1 MREKKIKEKRA
12 LFGRR
17 LGNGLQLVLFGALT
31 GAFAGVIVTCYTLL
45 AAMSEEFSRGYYG
58 FFRDN
63 PAFIPLLFLALA
75 LGSVVVGGIV
85 RFFPYIRGS
94 GIPQTEGSM
103 RGLMRFSWYRSLTGM
118 FVSSLLCIFLGM
130 SAGSEGPSILIGG
143 SAGAGVS
150 ETLRT
155 SAFIRRYQVTGGACA
170 GLAVAFNA
178 PLTGIVFAFEEGQKR
193 FTPEVFVCSFTSVTV
208 AVLIRN
214 LLLAALGRPV
224 GAYFST
230 FSFSQADMLAPVFY
244 AYILFAALI
253 VSLVGI
259 GFFFALFALKKLF
272 SKIKFWKGIGKFLI
286 PFLLAGAVGLI
297 AAEDMG
303 GGHAFI
309 ASLGSGSEG
318 VGSVFSAPLWVSL
331 IIIVLLKLLV
341 TAFNMGAGVPCGAFI
356 PMLAIGAGLGALM
369 GLLLQ
374 KMGMPAGYA
383 DALIVICMAVFFT
396 TVVRAPL
403 TGVIMTVELTWNFAF
418 LLPAVLGVAVGYL
431 IGDVFRVKPV
441 YERLLDEMLFED
453 GNEHVERFAAR
464 FCVEETSPVIGRKLS
479 DILFPSDV
487 RITRI
492 ERGEERFIPDGN
504 SRLQAGDI
512 LTAEG
517 ELFAGSDAPD
527 QLTEMLGEPL
537 KE

>member
-1 MREKKIKEKRA
+1 M
-12 LFGRR
+12 
-17 LGNGLQLVLFGALT
+17 
-31 GAFAGVIVTCYTLL
+31 
-45 AAMSEEFSRGYYG
+45 
-58 FFRDN
+58 
-63 PAFIPLLFLALA
+63 
-75 LGSVVVGGIV
+75 
-85 RFFPYIRGS
+85 
-94 GIPQTEGSM
+94 
-103 RGLMRFSWYRSLTGM
+103 
-118 FVSSLLCIFLGM
+118 
-130 SAGSEGPSILIGG
+130 
-143 SAGAGVS
+143 
-150 ETLRT
+150 
-155 SAFIRRYQVTGGACA
+155 
-170 GLAVAFNA
+170 
-178 PLTGIVFAFEEGQKR
+178 
-193 FTPEVFVCSFTSVTV
+193 
-208 AVLIRN
+208 
-214 LLLAALGRPV
+214 
-224 GAYFST
+224 
-230 FSFSQADMLAPVFY
+230 
-244 AYILFAALI
+244 
-253 VSLVGI
+253 
-259 GFFFALFALKKLF
+259 
-272 SKIKFWKGIGKFLI
+272 
-286 PFLLAGAVGLI
+286 
-297 AAEDMG
+297 
-303 GGHAFI
+303 
-309 ASLGSGSEG
+309 
-318 VGSVFSAPLWVSL
+318 SL

-441 YERLLDEMLFED
+441 YERLLDEMLFEG
-453 GNEHVERFAAR
+453 GNEKVERFAAR

-492 ERGEERFIPDGN
+492 ERGEEHFIPDGN